1 MKRFFQGGGRKGF
14 MRAWQIQRYA
24 EPLEALSQAEV
35 PLPDPGPCEL
45 RLRVE
50 AAGLGLPDVFMCR
63 GQYAFRPELPFTPGQ
78 EVVGRVT
85 AAGAETETDLGSR
98 VMAVTA
104 FFRGLGGLAEE
115 ALALDAAAY
124 PAPAEMDAATAAG
137 FVIPYHTAYL
147 GLVTRGRLQ
156 PDETLLVLGAA
167 GGTGAAAIQLAKAL
181 GARVI
186 AVAGGA
192 AKVEA
197 CREWG
202 ADLAIDHER
211 ASFAEVVMDET
222 RGLGVNCIYDPV
234 GGSAFAAALECL
246 ASEGRLLA
254 VGYASGAWSDASTQA
269 LVRRNASVLGV
280 FVGAYT
286 KPLLDEVH
294 SALLDLWRRGAIRS
308 IVTRSVDWSDAAKAL
323 HELSLRRTSGKTVV
337 RVVESVH
344 GAPNA

>member
-1 MKRFFQGGGRKGF
+1 
-14 MRAWQIQRYA
+14 MRAWQIKRYG
-24 EPLEALSQAEV
+24 EPLEALSQAQV
-35 PLPDPGPCEL
+35 PLPDPGPGEL
-45 RLRVE
+45 RVRVE

-63 GQYAFRPELPFTPGQ
+63 GHYAFRPELPFTPGQ
-78 EVVGRVT
+78 EVVGFVT
-85 AAGAETETDLGSR
+85 AAGAGATTELGSR

-104 FFRGLGGLAEE
+104 FFRGPGGLADE
-115 ALALDAAAY
+115 ALVLDAAAY
-124 PAPAEMDAATAAG
+124 RAPAEMDAATAAG

-156 PDETLLVLGAA
+156 PGETLLVLGAA
-167 GGTGAAAIQLAKAL
+167 GGTGAAAIQFGKAL

-186 AVAGGA
+186 AVAGGE

-211 ASFAEVVMDET
+211 ASFAEVVKEET
-222 RGLGVNCIYDPV
+222 GGLGVDCIYDPV

-254 VGYASGAWSDASTQA
+254 VGYASGAWSDASTQT

-280 FVGAYT
+280 FVGAYA

-294 SALLDLWRRGAIRS
+294 STLLDFWRRGAIRS
-308 IVTRSVDWSDAAKAL
+308 IVTRAVDWSDAAKAL
-323 HELSLRRTSGKTVV
+323 HELSLRRSSGKTVV
-337 RVVESVH
+337 RVVE
-344 GAPNA
+344 NAAGTANS